1 MAELRILL
9 ADDHPIVREGLRALI
24 NSQPDM
30 TVVAEAGDGKAAV
43 RLAKELRPDVVVMD
57 VSMPELSGA
66 EATTQI
72 KRVLPAIH
80 IVALTVHEDRPYIR
94 KLLEAGASGYV
105 IKRSA
110 AEELTRAIRVIA
122 MGGTYIDPA
131 VAGTVVHGFVGQSAS
146 NPPNS
151 SDTLSEREADV
162 LRLIANG
169 LSNKEI
175 AASLDISVKTVET
188 YRGRAMQKV
197 GLSSRAEIVRYAI
210 NQGWLR

>member
-24 NSQPDM
+24 NSQLDM
-30 TVVAEAGDGKAAV
+30 AVIGEAGDGKTAV

-72 KRVLPAIH
+72 KRALPVIH

-110 AEELTRAIRVIA
+110 AEELTRAIRVA
-122 MGGTYIDPA
+122 ALGGTYIDPA
-131 VAGTVVHGFVGQSAS
+131 VAGTVVQGFVGQSAS
-146 NPPNS
+146 SLPS
-151 SDTLSEREADV
+151 SSGTLSEREADV

-169 LSNKEI
+169 LPNKEI
-175 AASLDISVKTVET
+175 AARLDISVKTVET
-188 YRGRAMQKV
+188 YRGRAVEKL
-197 GLSSRAEIVRYAI
+197 GLSSRADIVRYAI
-210 NQGWLR
+210 GRGWLR

>member
-9 ADDHPIVREGLRALI
+9 ADDHPIVREGLKALI
-24 NSQPDM
+24 NSQIDM
-30 TVVAEAGDGKAAV
+30 TVVGEAGDGKAAV

-72 KRVLPAIH
+72 KRALPTIQ
-80 IVALTVHEDRPYIR
+80 IVALTVHEERAYIS

-122 MGGTYIDPA
+122 LGGKYIDPA
-131 VAGTVVHGFVGQSAS
+131 VAGTVVHGFVGQPTS
-146 NPPNS
+146 NLPIS

-169 LSNKEI
+169 LPNKEI
-175 AASLDISVKTVET
+175 ATRLDISVKTVET
-188 YRGRAMQKV
+188 YRGRAMEKV
-197 GLSSRAEIVRYAI
+197 GLSSRADIVRYAI
-210 NQGWLR
+210 GRGWLR